1 MCSRRG
7 NHWQASVPGGVL
19 VVELVT
25 VKSAFC
31 VAIGRGEMRP
41 RKLWGGGTAARHDL
55 HICEFGFDD
64 TSVLD

>member
-1 MCSRRG
+1 M
-7 NHWQASVPGGVL
+7 
-19 VVELVT
+19 VELVT

-41 RKLWGGGTAARHDL
+41 RKLWGGGSTARHDL
-55 HICEFGFDD
+55 HICDFGFDD